1 MVTFS
6 DTYIYILYINTI
18 TGTQVERGSK
28 QEGNN
33 IDM

>member
-6 DTYIYILYINTI
+6 DTYINILYINTF

-28 QEGNN
+28 QEGND
-33 IDM
+33 IA